1 MHSNPGTAPSEQLK
15 IVIVG
20 HVDHGKSTFVGRL
33 LHDTGSLPEGKLEQL
48 EAVAKRR
55 GVPFEWANLMDALQ
69 AERDQNITIDTTQIW
84 FQTRKRQYVII
95 DAPGHKE
102 FLKNMVTGAA
112 HAEAALLLIDAA
124 EGVQEQS
131 RRHGYLLHLLGI
143 RQIAVLVNKMD
154 LPNYSQERFQEIETA
169 FRAFLQTVGVTP
181 TCFIPIAAR
190 HGDNIATRSAAMP
203 WWQGP
208 TVLETLDQ
216 FESAQLPTDQPLRFP
231 IQDIYRFDNRR
242 ILAGRVESGTL
253 KVGDRLVFS
262 PTNKVSVVKTIE
274 RWNAPPASQAL
285 AGESIGLTLTEQV
298 FVERGAVAALETDAP
313 YELSRFK
320 ARLFWLGR
328 SPMVP
333 EKTYKLKLATQE
345 VECQIEAI
353 ERVIDSS
360 NLETLQR
367 TEQQVG
373 RNEVAELSLRAKRP
387 IAFDTHEEVIATGR
401 FVIVDGLEVAGGG
414 IIIADN
420 YPRRSADSLQKSHN
434 IYWSRGKV
442 TALQRALRNGHPG
455 RVVWLTGLSA
465 SGKST
470 ISAELE
476 RELFNLGRHVYV
488 LDGDNVRH
496 GLGSDLGFSARDRK
510 ENVRRVGEA
519 AKLFA
524 DAGVLCV
531 TAFISP
537 YREDREMVRQLMPPG
552 TFIEVFVNAPVEVC
566 EQRDP
571 KGLYAKARANQIKD
585 FTGVSAPYEA
595 PLHPEIELH
604 TDQLTVA
611 ESVARIVE
619 YLNAQKVQAGDADS
633 LPTYDGVG
641 SDI

>member
-1 MHSNPGTAPSEQLK
+1 MHSTPSQPPGEQLK

-20 HVDHGKSTFVGRL
+20 HVDHGKSTFIGRL

-48 EAVAKRR
+48 EAAAKRR

-84 FQTRKRQYVII
+84 FQTRRRQYVII

-102 FLKNMVTGAA
+102 FLKNMITGAA
-112 HAEAALLLIDAA
+112 HAEAALLVIDAA

-154 LPNYSQERFQEIETA
+154 LANYTQERFREIESA
-169 FRAFLQTVGVTP
+169 FGAFLKTVGVTP
-181 TCFIPIAAR
+181 VCFIPIAAK
-190 HGDNIATRSAAMP
+190 HGDNIAGHSAAMP
-203 WWQGP
+203 WYQGP
-208 TVLETLDQ
+208 TVLETLDK
-216 FESAQLPTDQPLRFP
+216 FEPAQPPTGQPLRFP
-231 IQDIYRFDNRR
+231 IQDVYRFDHRR
-242 ILAGRVESGTL
+242 VLAGRIESGAL
-253 KVGDRLVFS
+253 QVGDRLVFS
-262 PTNKVSVVKTIE
+262 PTNKVSTVKTIE
-274 RWNAPPASQAL
+274 RWNAPAATQAQ
-285 AGESIGLTLTEQV
+285 AGESIGVTLTEQV
-298 FVERGAVAALETDAP
+298 FVERGAVGALETNPP

-320 ARLFWLGR
+320 ARLFWMGR
-328 SPMVP
+328 EPMVA
-333 EKTYKLKLATQE
+333 EKSYKLKLTTQE

-353 ERVIDSS
+353 ASVIDSS
-360 NLETLQR
+360 TLETLAR
-367 TEQQVG
+367 TELRVG
-373 RNEVAELSLRAKRP
+373 RNEVAELTLRTKRP
-387 IAFDTHEEVIATGR
+387 IAFDTHAEIIPTGR
-401 FVIVDGLEVAGGG
+401 FVIVDGLEVSGGG

-434 IYWSRGKV
+434 LYWSAGKV
-442 TALQRALRNGHPG
+442 TPAQRAARNGHAG

-476 RELFNLGRHVYV
+476 RELFNLGRQVYI
-488 LDGDNVRH
+488 LDGDNVRR

-510 ENVRRVGEA
+510 ENIRRVGET

-524 DAGVLCV
+524 EGGLICI

-537 YREDREMVRQLMPPG
+537 YREDRDMVRQLMPPG
-552 TFIEVFVNAPVEVC
+552 TFIEVYVNAPVNVC

-571 KGLYAKARANQIKD
+571 KGLYAKARANLIKD
-585 FTGVSAPYEA
+585 FTGISAPYEP
-595 PLHPEIELH
+595 PLHPEIELR

-611 ESVARIVE
+611 ESVARIIE
-619 YLNAQKVQAGDADS
+619 YLNAEKVELADTDS
-633 LPTYDGVG
+633 PPDYWTASG
-641 SDI
+641 I